1 MADEDSTA
9 PTTRVSEPQ
18 PPVNGNGED
27 GETAPKEK
35 LRLVATA
42 VAVALLVVYV
52 SFFIAL
58 WRDAHSTE
66 KTYNRHSAL
75 FVSLEALGFTAA
87 GALLGTTVQR
97 QVTRKAEAQAKDHK
111 KRADANERDAEKG
124 RALHNLAK
132 AKAKEAAAAGGDRS
146 ALEGIRPKEPSAE
159 EGFRELVDLGDAYD
173 RER

>member
-1 MADEDSTA
+1 MADEDSAATTTGA
-9 PTTRVSEPQ
+9 PDPR

-27 GETAPKEK
+27 GGTAPKEK
-35 LRLVATA
+35 LGLVATA

-132 AKAKEAAAAGGDRS
+132 AKAKEIAAAERRPG
-146 ALEGIRPKEPSAE
+146 ALEGLQREAPPAA
-159 EGFRELVDLGDAYD
+159 EGFQELVDLGDAYD
-173 RER
+173 RGA

>member
-1 MADEDSTA
+1 MADDQSTEKPA
-9 PTTRVSEPQ
+9 PATGD
-18 PPVNGNGED
+18 PPANGNGN
-27 GETAPKEK
+27 GGAPASKEK
-35 LRLVATA
+35 PGVVATA
-42 VAVALLVVYV
+42 VAVALLIVYV

-58 WRDAHSTE
+58 WRDAHSSE

-97 QVTRKAEAQAKDHK
+97 QVTKKAEAQAEDHK
-111 KRADANERDAEKG
+111 NRADANERNAEKG

-132 AKAKEAAAAGGDRS
+132 AKAKESTAAGGRS
-146 ALEGIRPKEPSAE
+146 GALEGLQPEGSAAA